1 LDASIALAQSSE
13 ASGAAGQQI
22 VSAKPDIGYRDP
34 TNLPNQIRE
43 DSEDKESRVQPPL
56 IEEFLTKW
64 DAFKGAVYDRTGIR
78 YSLAYAYVFQH
89 ASSSAESVSGSGGQ
103 AELNFTWD
111 VIGRDSSGQKGYFG
125 GKVENRHTLLSDNSP
140 QSVAPL
146 AGSVWSGA
154 PGYGVQDWSLPEL
167 WYEHQP
173 LRDRVLVRAGKI
185 IPFAVFDYY
194 KYKSPR
200 TGFLGQ
206 PQNVNPTI
214 AFPSSALGIG
224 GGGRLPNGI
233 YAGGGVFD
241 ANGVATRA
249 GFDTLFDDREL
260 LTIAEIGWAPD
271 FAEGMKPGKDYT
283 PNNDDVH
290 VTAWHSDKRESVGRP
305 EGWGFTTSAQ
315 KGFGKLV
322 PFLRYGYSH
331 GGQHH

>member
-1 LDASIALAQSSE
+1 
-13 ASGAAGQQI
+13 
-22 VSAKPDIGYRDP
+22 
-34 TNLPNQIRE
+34 
-43 DSEDKESRVQPPL
+43 
-56 IEEFLTKW
+56 
-64 DAFKGAVYDRTGIR
+64 
-78 YSLAYAYVFQH
+78 
-89 ASSSAESVSGSGGQ
+89 
-103 AELNFTWD
+103 
-111 VIGRDSSGQKGYFG
+111 
-125 GKVENRHTLLSDNSP
+125 
-140 QSVAPL
+140 
-146 AGSVWSGA
+146 
-154 PGYGVQDWSLPEL
+154 
-167 WYEHQP
+167 
-173 LRDRVLVRAGKI
+173 
-185 IPFAVFDYY
+185 VFDYY

-331 GGQHH
+331 GGATPLKHMVNVGIGIDDVFDYAQDTIGMGFTFGEPSAAGLRNQYAGELYYKMQLTPRFAITPDIQVIGNPANDPTSAILGVFSVRGRFAF